1 MKIKSSFFCVLTIL
15 ILTVGAFAQKS
26 KIESVYTS
34 LDEKTCKTLESETG
48 GTGWYRGECKGVGGY
63 KLQLTEGDLR
73 QSVDVIAP
81 NKSKYELDFTGHV
94 SGGFSSVGAQA
105 EWRVSR
111 GKGKKVYPIALIVRF
126 NASENPED
134 SSIIT
139 SYLVVTKI
147 TKNQICITNIVKPG
161 AKANEE
167 ARKFADSSA
176 TKPCQ
181 SAGDRVSIDR

>member
-1 MKIKSSFFCVLTIL
+1 MKTKLLTLGVLTL
-15 ILTVGAFAQKS
+15 LSFSLNVSAQKL

-34 LDEKTCKTLESETG
+34 LDEKSCKTLERESE
-48 GTGWYRGECKGVGGY
+48 GTGWYRGECKGVGGF

-73 QSVDVIAP
+73 ESIDVVAP
-81 NKSKYELDFTGHV
+81 DKKKYELDFTGHV

-111 GKGKKVYPIALIVRF
+111 KGKTVTPIALIVRF

-134 SSIIT
+134 SSVIT
-139 SYLVVTKI
+139 SYLVVSKI
-147 TKNQICITNIVKPG
+147 TKNQICVTNIVKPSV
-161 AKANEE
+161 KANED

-176 TKPCQ
+176 DQPCQ
-181 SAGDRVSIDR
+181 MSGD

>member
-1 MKIKSSFFCVLTIL
+1 MKIKSL
-15 ILTVGAFAQKS
+15 ILSVSVILSAANGAFSQKS

-34 LDEKTCKTLESETG
+34 LDDKSCKTLESETE
-48 GTGWYRGECKGVGGY
+48 GTGWYRGECKGAGGY
-63 KLQLTEGDLR
+63 KLQVTEGDLR
-73 QSVDVIAP
+73 QSIDVVAP
-81 NKSKYELDFTGHV
+81 NKQKYELDFTGHV
-94 SGGFSSVGAQA
+94 SGGFSSVGTKA

-111 GKGKKVYPIALIVRF
+111 RGKTVLPIALIVRF

-167 ARKFADSSA
+167 ARKFADASA

-181 SAGDRVSIDR
+181 SAGS

>member
-1 MKIKSSFFCVLTIL
+1 MTRKQLLSTIALLSLLIVCVNAQKVKIKS
-15 ILTVGAFAQKS
+15 
-26 KIESVYTS
+26 VYTNLNANS
-34 LDEKTCKTLESETG
+34 CRTLESDTEY
-48 GTGWYRGECKGVGGY
+48 TGWYRGECKGIGGY
-63 KLQLTEGDLR
+63 KLQVTQGDLR
-73 QSVDVIAP
+73 QSIDVVAP
-81 NKSKYELDFTGHV
+81 NKQKYELDFVGHV
-94 SGGFSSVGAQA
+94 SGGFSSVGAKA

-111 GKGKKVYPIALIVRF
+111 KGKNVMPIALIVRF

-147 TKNQICITNIVKPG
+147 TKNQICITNVVKPG

-176 TKPCQ
+176 DKPCQ
-181 SAGDRVSIDR
+181 SAGN